1 MRGYELVDEYN
12 AKSRHIPNI
21 ARNNQ
26 GAKEFREAQ
35 HHGHSLMAFREIDH
49 GLQTVT
55 KTFYPPFTR
64 VDCEADYAQAYD
76 VFRQRYG

>member
-26 GAKEFREAQ
+26 GAKEFREA
-35 HHGHSLMAFREIDH
+35 LNT
-49 GLQTVT
+49 TVT
-55 KTFYPPFTR
+55 ASWPFGKSTTA
-64 VDCEADYAQAYD
+64 CKP
-76 VFRQRYG
+76 